1 MPPRLLL
8 GTSLV
13 GTGVPDRPAWT
24 GEETM
29 RAFLASL
36 VATVVIAVGAY
47 FLIGDFQRSVQEA
60 FATDPS
66 VRL

>member
-1 MPPRLLL
+1 M
-8 GTSLV
+8 
-13 GTGVPDRPAWT
+13 PDRPAWT

-36 VATVVIAVGAY
+36 VATVVIAAGAY